1 MAPKISRV
9 VTYNEE
15 LHLPLNHVVV
25 RGRVTIWIFHIST
38 CTRPIATKHGKV
50 VIYQEGHPP
59 INLHNTLNMRSR
71 DVKWQIK
78 NIVSPL
84 SQYLWSPHLPLW
96 WNTTRNSHTHK
107 CTWPLKES
115 VFKCYIST
123 CRRPLDTNLGR
134 VLTYHERLPPLNSND
149 PLITWPTWGYVTI
162 RKTCVS
168 TFRRLWPLNLAKC
181 WLWAEGAAGKHLSH
195 HWLLF
200 HLMKTALQK
209 QYFFLMFLLYLHTT
223 KESVQFH

>member
-1 MAPKISRV
+1 MTNWK
-9 VTYNEE
+9 
-15 LHLPLNHVVV
+15 HC
-25 RGRVTIWIFHIST
+25 IST
-38 CTRPIATKHGKV
+38 ITIPMITKLVTV
-50 VIYQEGHPP
+50 VKYHKELPHPLMHM
-59 INLHNTLNMRSR
+59 I
-71 DVKWQIK
+71 
-78 NIVSPL
+78 
-84 SQYLWSPHLPLW
+84 
-96 WNTTRNSHTHK
+96 
-107 CTWPLKES
+107 LKES

-149 PLITWPTWGYVTI
+149 PLIKWPTWGYVTI

-209 QYFFLMFLLYLHTT
+209 QYFFLMFLLYLHTME
-223 KESVQFH
+223 ESVQFH